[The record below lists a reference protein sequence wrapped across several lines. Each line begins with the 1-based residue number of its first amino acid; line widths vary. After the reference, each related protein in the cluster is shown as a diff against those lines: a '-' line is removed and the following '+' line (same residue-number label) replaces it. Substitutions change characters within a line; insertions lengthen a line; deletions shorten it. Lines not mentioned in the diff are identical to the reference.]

1 MLVLIVR
8 NLTLECGDFNK
19 VALDPRVHDRAV
31 CFGARTNLEEQV
43 EPLAFLDKNNDI
55 FV

>member
-8 NLTLECGDFNK
+8 NLILECGDFNK

-31 CFGARTNLEEQV
+31 CFGARTNLEE
-43 EPLAFLDKNNDI
+43 
-55 FV
+55 